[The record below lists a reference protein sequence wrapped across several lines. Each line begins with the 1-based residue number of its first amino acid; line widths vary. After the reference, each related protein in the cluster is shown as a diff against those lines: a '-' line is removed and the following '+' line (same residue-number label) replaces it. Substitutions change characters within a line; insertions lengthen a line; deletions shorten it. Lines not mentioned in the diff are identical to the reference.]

1 MSRPA
6 FISEVKNMKYN
17 IANLLAKASTTNIP
31 VVNTSAGGSSRF
43 SMGIVNSKN
52 NGKRLTFSKALSSKL
67 GLAETVQMLPIM
79 DEGVLLVAKDLPVSS
94 ASSGSLRG
102 DEKKICYAASLV
114 ELLTSVFR
122 LDFSEHVSRSFNDI
136 QFEEHDGVTV
146 AIIKMSA
153 ASDNMADEEE

>member
-1 MSRPA
+1 
-6 FISEVKNMKYN
+6 MKYN

-102 DEKKICYAASLV
+102 RRKED
-114 ELLTSVFR
+114 LLR
-122 LDFSEHVSRSFNDI
+122 CFSGR
-136 QFEEHDGVTV
+136 T
-146 AIIKMSA
+146 
-153 ASDNMADEEE
+153 ADECLQA